1 MDEQYPLRKSQR
13 LFLPVVLIVVSVL
26 LMVVARILEPVNRL
40 VGDVRAAQELANG
53 TESTENSA
61 NQFEKLDKLFTQ
73 SAQDFR
79 DFRSTLGPLVYIGP
93 MLGWIPAY
101 GGELANA
108 PALFELAEETMVGA
122 QDTMTIGRMLNDE
135 MEQAKATGGSAGV
148 SLLKVAQSQ
157 KPTIQKIQAQ
167 LPRIQQ
173 ARTRIDASRFSPKT
187 QELLYQ
193 FDEVLALWQDGI
205 NALEIAPQWLGAD
218 RPRVY
223 LLVAQNSDELR
234 PTGGFITGV
243 SLLRADRG
251 KISVGDFQDSYLV
264 DDLTK
269 MHPPAPEPLLV
280 RMYAWQWLFRDANW
294 SPDFPTTAL
303 QLQSLYQFDRGIAPD
318 GVIAVN
324 LGSVSRLLEA
334 LGPVT
339 VDPYNEQVDATNVV
353 DRIQAYWASP
363 LRVGSENDQWL
374 KRKDFVGKLF
384 ETITKRIMVGDFNRV
399 RMMRAVYDVAV
410 AKDVLVYLNEMPIA
424 SGALYS
430 GKDDALMVVDANL
443 GWNKV
448 DGNIS
453 RQADYSIT
461 YNADGTAKVVL
472 ALTYTN
478 LSPGRDS
485 FCVHQP
491 LIFKSYDEM
500 EQGCYW
506 NYVRVVVPAGSQ
518 LLFSNTDSRA
528 LKEQEIPGRVS
539 FGGFFLLERGARRTI
554 RFEYLLPA
562 NSPSASAYTLHLE
575 KQPGARPIPFLVH
588 LTLPNDV
595 KMRAI
600 EPTVQLQQGNALYV
614 PVLLDRDRQIVLIA
628 DTGSVN
634 WGMPI
639 ILGLVAIVLVGI
651 GFALRMRLRAR
662 NNAEI

>member
-1 MDEQYPLRKSQR
+1 MDEQYPPQKSQR
-13 LFLPVVLIVVSVL
+13 FILPVALIIISL
-26 LMVVARILEPVNRL
+26 LLILVARILEPVNRL

-53 TESTENSA
+53 TESTANSA
-61 NQFEKLDKLFTQ
+61 NQFEKLDKLFAQ
-73 SAQDFR
+73 SVQDFR

-93 MLGWIPAY
+93 MLGWVPNY

-108 PALFELAEETMVGA
+108 PALFDLAEETIVGA

-148 SLLKVAQSQ
+148 SLLKVAQSH
-157 KPTIQKIQAQ
+157 KPTIQKIQTQ

-173 ARTRIDASRFSPKT
+173 ARAKIDASHLSPKT

-193 FDEVLALWQDGI
+193 FDDALLLWQDAVI
-205 NALEIAPQWLGAD
+205 ALDVAPQWLGAD

-243 SLLRADRG
+243 SLLRADKG

-269 MHPPAPEPLLV
+269 THPPAPEPLLV

-339 VDPYNEQVDATNVV
+339 VDPYNEQVDAANVV
-353 DRIQAYWASP
+353 DRIQAYWSSP

-384 ETITKRIMVGDFNRV
+384 ETITRRIMVGDFDRV
-399 RMMRAVYDVAV
+399 RMMRAVYDIAMV
-410 AKDVLVYLNEMPIA
+410 KDVLVYLNDLPIA

-453 RQADYSIT
+453 RQADYSVT

-472 ALTYTN
+472 AVTYMN

-518 LLFSNTDSRA
+518 LIFSNIDTRA
-528 LKEQEIPGRVS
+528 LTDLEVPGRTS

-554 RFEYLLPA
+554 RFEYTLPA
-562 NSPSASAYTLHLE
+562 GIANASAYTLHLE

-595 KMRAI
+595 KMRVV
-600 EPTVQLQQGNALYV
+600 EPTVQLQQGTELYV
-614 PVLLDRDRQIVLIA
+614 ATLLDRDRQVVVVA
-628 DTGSVN
+628 DTSVDSQ
-634 WGMPI
+634 WVLLALAVIVVMIVGLA
-639 ILGLVAIVLVGI
+639 LGLRRRKYA
-651 GFALRMRLRAR
+651 
-662 NNAEI
+662 